1 MSATAMALLMQAS
14 SVEPLPEEAPAD
26 TVVLAADAAQAAA
39 GAPVTGGE
47 LDFIHLVLHASLP
60 VQLVMLLLLLA
71 SIASWVIIFRK
82 KRMLDRAES
91 EADRFEERFWSGADL
106 GKLYAAASERNRDVD
121 GLESIFEAGFREYS
135 RSGQRRGSDSRAR
148 LEGAQRGMR
157 VASSRELD
165 GLEHNLEFLANVGSI
180 APYVGLLG
188 TVWGIMIAFHGLAN
202 VKEATIASVAP
213 GISEA
218 LIATAMGLFAAIPA
232 VWAYNRFATKVE
244 RIAGRYD
251 AFSEEFSSI
260 LERQSSAGEA

>member
-26 TVVLAADAAQAAA
+26 AVALAADAANGAAA
-39 GAPVTGGE
+39 APLGGE
-47 LDFIHLVLHASLP
+47 LDFIHLILHASLP

-82 KRMLDRAES
+82 KRMLDRAEN
-91 EADRFEERFWSGADL
+91 EADRFEERFWSGAEL
-106 GKLYAAASERNRDVD
+106 GKLYAAASERNRDVE
-121 GLESIFEAGFREYS
+121 GLEAIFEAGFREYS
-135 RSGQRRGSDSRAR
+135 RSGTRRGADSRAR

>member
-1 MSATAMALLMQAS
+1 M
-14 SVEPLPEEAPAD
+14 
-26 TVVLAADAAQAAA
+26 
-39 GAPVTGGE
+39 TGGE
-47 LDFIHLVLHASLP
+47 LDFVQLILHASLP

-82 KRMLDRAES
+82 KRMLDRAEK

-106 GKLYAAASERNRDVD
+106 GKLYAAASERNRDVE

-135 RSGQRRGSDSRAR
+135 RSGKRRGADSRAQ

-188 TVWGIMIAFHGLAN
+188 TVWGIMIASKPGPCQGGHHRQRRA
-202 VKEATIASVAP
+202 

-218 LIATAMGLFAAIPA
+218 LIATAMGLFARSG
-232 VWAYNRFATKVE
+232 VWPTTASPQVE
-244 RIAGRYD
+244 RWRPLRRLSADSRRSWSASRPRGRSMSVR
-251 AFSEEFSSI
+251 AVAASAASSRKRSTRSLHRRDLVLLI
-260 LERQSSAGEA
+260 IFMGPRR